1 MAPWVYLVLFVSVIA
16 ADQLSKQWAI
26 RSLSA
31 LTRSPPLVGLGGV
44 PAIAVWLLAGAA
56 GAWLCTTTPG
66 GGIAA
71 LGGVAAWAAA
81 GSNLGEWLVRGRVID
96 WLRLWPRSLTNLA
109 DAALIVGAA
118 QLTIWMAVN

>member
-1 MAPWVYLVLFVSVIA
+1 VIA

-31 LTRSPPLVGLGGV
+31 LTRSPPLVALGGG
-44 PAIAVWLLAGAA
+44 PAIGVWMLTGAA
-56 GAWLCTTTPG
+56 GAWLCVTTPG
-66 GGIAA
+66 GGTAA
-71 LGGVAAWAAA
+71 LGAVAAWAAA
-81 GSNLGEWLVRGRVID
+81 ASNLGEWLVRGRVID

-118 QLTIWMAVN
+118 QLTIWMAVS